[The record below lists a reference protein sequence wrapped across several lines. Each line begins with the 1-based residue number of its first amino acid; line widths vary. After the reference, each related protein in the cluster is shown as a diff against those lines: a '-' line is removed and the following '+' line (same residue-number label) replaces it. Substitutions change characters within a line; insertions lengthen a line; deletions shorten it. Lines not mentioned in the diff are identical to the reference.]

1 MSEPVSLSF
10 IITTI
15 GVILGLTT
23 LGVVLVNI
31 KTKKLKK
38 GKN

>member
-15 GVILGLTT
+15 GVILGLTA